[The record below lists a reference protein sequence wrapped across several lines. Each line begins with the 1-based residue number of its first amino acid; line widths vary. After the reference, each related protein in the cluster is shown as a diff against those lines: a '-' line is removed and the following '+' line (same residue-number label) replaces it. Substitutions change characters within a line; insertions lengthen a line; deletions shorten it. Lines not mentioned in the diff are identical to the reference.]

1 MNLFG
6 FKLYPLIPLEAVTM
20 ADKSL
25 DFFIEPLHLGQVF
38 AVDIDKYFRLG
49 VLNAFT
55 NLETYV

>member
-38 AVDIDKYFRLG
+38 VVDIDKYFGLG

-55 NLETYV
+55 NLET